1 MDFWQKSWMSRNGPV
16 LSRTLEA
23 ISQMPPQDYATA
35 EMEHSDKA
43 LTYRSYRTTRRR
55 NFCNPA
61 NSLSIFQR
69 SRYRLKRRRSGV
81 LFFLLLRCG
90 EISSMPK
97 VLKF

>member
-43 LTYRSYRTTRRR
+43 HVSVVPDNQTPELLQPGKQPF
-55 NFCNPA
+55 NLPA
-61 NSLSIFQR
+61 
-69 SRYRLKRRRSGV
+69 
-81 LFFLLLRCG
+81 
-90 EISSMPK
+90 EPISSQAPQIWCS
-97 VLKF
+97 VFPIAAVWGN